1 MVVLEVAT
9 VMVVEFSWRWW
20 WGSHCGVEVGFGGL
34 GGVMEV
40 VVGVEVVV
48 VGVVVVELS

>member
-1 MVVLEVAT
+1 MAT

-34 GGVMEV
+34 EGVMEMV
-40 VVGVEVVV
+40 VE
-48 VGVVVVELS
+48 VVVVELS